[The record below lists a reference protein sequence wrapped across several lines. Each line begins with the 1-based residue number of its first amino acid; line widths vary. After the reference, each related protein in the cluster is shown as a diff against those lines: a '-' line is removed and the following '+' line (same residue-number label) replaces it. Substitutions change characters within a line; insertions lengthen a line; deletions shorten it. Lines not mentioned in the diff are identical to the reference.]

1 MSKDDLKIKPVEQDV
16 TAADLKKVS
25 GGDYGCYS
33 LVCDPEDGCPEEG
46 GDSLT

>member
-1 MSKDDLKIKPVEQDV
+1 MNKKGFKIKPVEQEV
-16 TAADLKKVS
+16 TKEDLKKVS